1 MTLSERAS
9 VVRVPLKAIVAGTLV
24 AGFVAAAVLAFG
36 ADADTPPERFT
47 VRSDGHPIAVWA
59 RRPASPRGAVLLVHG
74 RTWSGRPDFDLQ
86 VPSLERSVLASLAA
100 RGFAA
105 YAIDLRG
112 YGETPR
118 DASGWNTP
126 RRSAADIG
134 NVLAWMGEQH
144 PALPRPALI
153 GWSRGGALAM
163 MVGQTSPSRVSSVV
177 LFGFAYDPDAKF
189 AETPADLILVRAKNT
204 ADAAASDFISPK
216 VTPPAVVRAFVAQA
230 LRADPVTADLR
241 GDGEF
246 NDLSVDK
253 LTVPALVM
261 YGERDPGISPDDA
274 KKFFGRLA
282 SADKQLVV
290 LPGADH
296 AAHLEDTHDAWVNA
310 VVSFITRPAVRR

>member
-1 MTLSERAS
+1 MTWTERPFF
-9 VVRVPLKAIVAGTLV
+9 RVSLKWMATGTLAV
-24 AGFVAAAVLAFG
+24 GLAAAAGLVLG
-36 ADADTPPERFT
+36 AAADTPPERLT

-59 RRPASPRGAVLLVHG
+59 RRPASPRGAVVLVHG
-74 RTWSGRPDFDLQ
+74 RTWSSRPDFDLQ
-86 VPSLERSVLASLAA
+86 VPNLERSVLASLSA

-105 YAIDLRG
+105 YAVDLRG

-126 RRSAADIG
+126 RRSAADIN
-134 NVLAWMGEQH
+134 NVLTWVAEQH
-144 PALPRPALI
+144 PALPRPALV

-163 MVGQTSPSRVSSVV
+163 MVGQSSPSRVSAVV

-189 AETPADLILVRAKNT
+189 AETPADLTLARARNT

-246 NDLSVDK
+246 NDLSVDR
-253 LTVPALVM
+253 LTVPTLVM
-261 YGERDPGISPDDA
+261 YGERDPGINPDDA
-274 KKFFGRLA
+274 RKFFGRLA
-282 SADKQLVV
+282 SSDKQLVV

-296 AAHLEDTHDAWVNA
+296 AAHLEDTHEAWVNA
-310 VVSFITRPAVRR
+310 TVTFITRPAVRR

>member
-1 MTLSERAS
+1 MAAYLW
-9 VVRVPLKAIVAGTLV
+9 PIVFGTLCAGLLV
-24 AGFVAAAVLAFG
+24 AVASALPPN
-36 ADADTPPERFT
+36 ADTVPERFT
-47 VRSDGHPIAVWA
+47 VRSDGHSIAVWA
-59 RRPASPRGAVLLVHG
+59 RRPANPIGAVLLVHG

-86 VPSLERSVLASLAA
+86 VPGLERSVLASLSA

-126 RRSAADIG
+126 RRSALDVV
-134 NVLAWMGEQH
+134 NVLAWVTQQH
-144 PALPRPALI
+144 PALPRPALV

-163 MVGQTSPSRVSSVV
+163 MVAQTASRVSAVV
-177 LFGFAYDPDAKF
+177 LFGFAYDPDAVF
-189 AETPADLILVRAKNT
+189 AKAPADLKLARARNT
-204 ADAAASDFISPK
+204 TDAAASDFISPK

-230 LRADPVTADLR
+230 LHSDPVTVDLR
-241 GDGEF
+241 GDEEF

-253 LTVPALVM
+253 LTVPTLVM
-261 YGERDPGISPDDA
+261 YGERDPGIDPEDA

-282 SADKQLVV
+282 ATDKQLIV

-296 AAHLEDTHDAWVNA
+296 AAHLEDTHDAWISA
-310 VVSFITRPAVRR
+310 VVTFITRAATRR